1 MDFSSKYLSFI
12 DIEATDD
19 ESNRKMIQFSGL
31 KTTLEGDIIEE
42 IDVMINPEQELSE
55 YIINLLKI
63 DNEKL
68 QKFPN
73 FYEVHELILNFLE
86 NSTIISFGDFD
97 YKFLKKSFQDINLN
111 FDFLY
116 YDCQL
121 EIKKA
126 SSVSTNASLS
136 NLFRI
141 IKGDVDKK
149 YLHNALYDA
158 YMLYVVF
165 FEYKKI
171 TNEELKQI
179 VEISQLVPRISNPK
193 NLIFSKY
200 DFQNIVK
207 NKPNSKSIVFVTK
220 LIINKFDI
228 KINKKKV
235 IRKYIEEFEFFYNN
249 KSYSFKNPYKN
260 MGENIYSNIYKYE
273 INNFLNLFISI
284 IKFSA
289 IFFSDCGK
297 NSIQYLLEIIYD
309 IYKKYFEIEYI
320 SLTYLA
326 KKIKSKDFHD
336 LKTAFINIVN
346 EQPEAIKL
354 IFKDYYDRN
363 KS

>member
-31 KTTLEGDIIEE
+31 KTTLDGDIIEE

-73 FYEVHELILNFLE
+73 FYEVHELILHFLK

-97 YKFLKKSFQDINLN
+97 YKFLKKAFQDINID

-121 EIKKA
+121 EIKKT
-126 SSVSTNASLS
+126 SSISTNASLS
-136 NLFRI
+136 NLFRV

-165 FEYKKI
+165 FEYKKM
-171 TNEELKQI
+171 TNEELKKI
-179 VEISQLVPRISNPK
+179 VEISQLVPRTSNPK
-193 NLIFSKY
+193 NLIFSKH
-200 DFQNIVK
+200 DFQNVIK
-207 NKPNSKSIVFVTK
+207 NNPNSNSIVFVTK

-235 IRKYIEEFEFFYNN
+235 IRKYIEEFEFFHNN
-249 KSYSFKNPYKN
+249 KSYSFKNPYKS

-273 INNFLNLFISI
+273 INNFLNLFIST
-284 IKFSA
+284 IKISA

-297 NSIQYLLEIIYD
+297 SNIQYLLEIIYD

-326 KKIKSKDFHD
+326 KKIKSKDVYD

-346 EQPEAIKL
+346 EQPKTIKQ

>member
-31 KTTLEGDIIEE
+31 KTTLDGDVVEE

-73 FYEVHELILNFLE
+73 FYEVHELILNFLK

-97 YKFLKKSFQDINLN
+97 YKFLKKAFQDINLE

-121 EIKKA
+121 EIKKT
-126 SSVSTNASLS
+126 SSISTNASLS

-158 YMLYVVF
+158 YMLYIVF
-165 FEYKKI
+165 FEYQKM
-171 TNEELKQI
+171 TNEELKHI

-193 NLIFSKY
+193 NLIFSKH
-200 DFQNIVK
+200 DFQNITK
-207 NKPNSKSIVFVTK
+207 NKPNCKSIIFVTK
-220 LIINKFDI
+220 LIINKFEI
-228 KINKKKV
+228 KINKKRI
-235 IRKYIEEFEFFYNN
+235 IRKYIDEFEFFYNN

-273 INNFLNLFISI
+273 INNFLNLFIYPLKS
-284 IKFSA
+284 SA
-289 IFFSDCGK
+289 LFFSDCGK
-297 NSIQYLLEIIYD
+297 NNIQYLLEIIYD
-309 IYKKYFEIEYI
+309 IYKKYYEIEYI

-326 KKIKSKDFHD
+326 KKIKSKNFQD
-336 LKTAFINIVN
+336 LKTGFTNIVN
-346 EQPEAIKL
+346 EQPERIKL
-354 IFKDYYDRN
+354 IFKEYYDPN
-363 KS
+363 KN